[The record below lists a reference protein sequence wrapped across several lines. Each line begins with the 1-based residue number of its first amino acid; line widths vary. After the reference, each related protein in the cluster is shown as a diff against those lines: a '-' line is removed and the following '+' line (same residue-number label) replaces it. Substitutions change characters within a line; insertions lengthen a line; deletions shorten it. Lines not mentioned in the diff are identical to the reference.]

1 MAIASIPPWV
11 RGPDTLGALS
21 SGASAG
27 AAAGRMEQENRFES
41 ARLGMEAQR
50 MQRGAALQQAQLEQA
65 AEQHQMEFQ
74 ARTKL
79 AEQNQLREQQRMN
92 IENAYKTAAL
102 GIAKGRLEE
111 TQQAAA
117 EKARA
122 AALTFQREQA
132 FARDV
137 ASGIPVM
144 EAYQRNPVSPSLLS
158 SVGRTQVKEG
168 ASAKPVLREGK
179 FPLIE
184 YDPKTGTTRE
194 VYTPPKGEGLSKVDT
209 EDLRDLRHER
219 DSLQKKMGDRL
230 MEQISPTPP
239 AEKKATEDRLNEITQ
254 RMESIKRGK
263 PKETPT
269 SKDKVV
275 RAHALGISHP
285 DWTKEQIIDAVNK
298 EMQ

>member
-1 MAIASIPPWV
+1 MAIGSIPPWV

-27 AAAGRMEQENRFES
+27 AAGGRMEQENRFES

-50 MQRGAALQQAQLEQA
+50 MQQGAALQQAQLEQA

-117 EKARA
+117 DKARA

-144 EAYQRNPVSPSLLS
+144 EAYQRNPVSPSLFN
-158 SVGRTQVKEG
+158 SVSKTQEGNKPIHVGDAIVERQPDGTFKESYRSPRSNKPIKVGKTLLEVGEDGKVKVLYGGETEKPSILG
-168 ASAKPVLREGK
+168 AADEASPPSPSLWSRLKNVVSPSAP
-179 FPLIE
+179 
-184 YDPKTGTTRE
+184 TS
-194 VYTPPKGEGLSKVDT
+194 PPE
-209 EDLRDLRHER
+209 
-219 DSLQKKMGDRL
+219 
-230 MEQISPTPP
+230 
-239 AEKKATEDRLNEITQ
+239 
-254 RMESIKRGK
+254 
-263 PKETPT
+263 

-275 RAHALGISHP
+275 RAHALGIAHP

>member
-1 MAIASIPPWV
+1 MAIGSIPSWV
-11 RGPDTLGALS
+11 KGPNTLEALS

-50 MQRGAALQQAQLEQA
+50 MQQSAALQQAQLEQA

-117 EKARA
+117 DKARA

-144 EAYQRNPVSPSLLS
+144 QAYQRNPVSPSLFNSVSKTQEGNKPIHVGDAIVERQPDGTFKESYRSPRSNKPIKVGKTLLEVGEDGKVKVLYGGETEKPSILGAASEEAPPSPGLWSRLKNVVS
-158 SVGRTQVKEG
+158 S
-168 ASAKPVLREGK
+168 SA
-179 FPLIE
+179 
-184 YDPKTGTTRE
+184 
-194 VYTPPKGEGLSKVDT
+194 
-209 EDLRDLRHER
+209 
-219 DSLQKKMGDRL
+219 
-230 MEQISPTPP
+230 PTPP
-239 AEKKATEDRLNEITQ
+239 PEN
-254 RMESIKRGK
+254 
-263 PKETPT
+263 
-269 SKDKVV
+269 KDKVV
-275 RAHALGISHP
+275 RAHALGIAHP

-298 EMQ
+298 EMK